1 MLLQPYRRSQSDTVR
16 ALEELLVEAK
26 AGHLIGFAYVA
37 MRQPR
42 EISAGV
48 AGEPRRS
55 PIAAALTCGMLRVLE
70 TDLEHIIRGIAIGPP
85 YA

>member
-1 MLLQPYRRSQSDTVR
+1 MR

-26 AGHLIGFAYVA
+26 SGSLIGFAYVA

-42 EISAGV
+42 VLSAGV

-55 PIAAALTCGMLRVLE
+55 PIAAAFACGMCDVLKD
-70 TDLEHIIRGIAIGPP
+70 DLKTIIRGRTGPP
-85 YA
+85 WD